1 MRGSDVAPPPRRS
14 SPMSLVLIGE
24 FTGEPAVKEP
34 EKRNVDPIG
43 SPVEILLVKCVVGVD
58 ARRGPEQ
65 AQKPGDRVHDALSG
79 RRLHGRA
86 VIADLETSPFE
97 IQYKIEIFGIFES
110 G

>member
-1 MRGSDVAPPPRRS
+1 MRGSDVTPPPRGS
-14 SPMSLVLIGE
+14 GPVSLVLIGGLP
-24 FTGEPAVKEP
+24 GEPAVEEP

-43 SPVEILLVKCVVGVD
+43 SPVQILSVICVVGVD

-86 VIADLETSPFE
+86 VIANLETGPLE
-97 IQYKIEIFGIFES
+97 IQYKS
-110 G
+110 QRC